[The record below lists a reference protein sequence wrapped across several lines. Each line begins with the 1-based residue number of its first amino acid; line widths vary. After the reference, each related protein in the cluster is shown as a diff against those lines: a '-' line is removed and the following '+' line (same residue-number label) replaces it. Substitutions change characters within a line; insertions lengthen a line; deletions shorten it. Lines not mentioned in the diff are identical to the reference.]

1 MNARE
6 FFERVATLE
15 RGNAAFA
22 VAMVIDRRAPVSSH
36 LGDRA
41 IVFADGRMEGFV
53 GGSCSR
59 DIVRR
64 QAVDA
69 MRAGK
74 PRLVQIDP
82 GGVPARAGSETET
95 FVVPMGCAS
104 EGGVNVYIE
113 PHLPPRLLVVVGHS
127 PVADQ
132 LVRLSSS
139 LERYR
144 VVRVV
149 SDEELGDIP
158 VSSIRTVALGSLRS
172 LVAELE
178 PAERRRLVAVVASQ
192 GHYDESALE
201 TLLTGEPAAFVG
213 LLASRKRG
221 ADVFGILRQQGIAA
235 DRIASIRNPVGLDIG
250 ARDPGEVAVSIL
262 AEIVSATAPFDPL
275 PAAAP
280 AQPDLAVDPVCE
292 MQVEIAGAAHRAQH
306 DGREYYFCCA
316 HCRATFLAEP
326 KQYAG
331 AGLPG

>member
-6 FFERVATLE
+6 FFERVAALE
-15 RGNAAFA
+15 RGYAAFA
-22 VAMVIDRRAPVSSH
+22 VAMVVDRRAPVSSH

-41 IVFADGRMEGFV
+41 IVHADGRMEGFV

-149 SDEELGDIP
+149 SDDEFGDIP
-158 VSSIRTVALGSLRS
+158 ARAFERSHSVALRS
-172 LVAELE
+172 FLAELD
-178 PAERRRLVAVVASQ
+178 PVERRRVAAVVASQ
-192 GHYDESALE
+192 GHYDETALE
-201 TLLTGEPAAFVG
+201 TLLTGEAAAFVG

-221 ADVFGILRQQGIAA
+221 ADVLGILAQQGIAA
-235 DRIASIRNPVGLDIG
+235 DRIAAVRNPVGLAIG

-262 AEIVSATAPFDPL
+262 AEIVSATASSELPFE
-275 PAAAP
+275 AASME
-280 AQPDLAVDPVCE
+280 QDVAVDPVCE
-292 MQVEIAGAAHRAQH
+292 MQVAIAGAAHRAQH
-306 DGREYYFCCA
+306 AGRDYYFCCA

-326 KQYAG
+326 KRYAG
-331 AGLPG
+331 AGLTG

>member
-6 FFERVATLE
+6 FFERVAALE

-41 IVFADGRMEGFV
+41 IVHADGRMEGFV

-64 QAVDA
+64 QAADA

-82 GGVPARAGSETET
+82 GGVPARAGDETET

-158 VSSIRTVALGSLRS
+158 ASNVRTVALGAMRS
-172 LVAELE
+172 FLAELD
-178 PAERRRLVAVVASQ
+178 PVERRRVVAVVASQ
-192 GHYDESALE
+192 GHYDEAALE
-201 TLLTGEPAAFVG
+201 TLLTGEAAAFVG

-221 ADVFGILRQQGIAA
+221 ADVLGILAQQGIAA
-235 DRIASIRNPVGLDIG
+235 DRIAEVRNPVGLDIG

-262 AEIVSATAPFDPL
+262 AEIVSATASSEPPFED
-275 PAAAP
+275 ASMNR
-280 AQPDLAVDPVCE
+280 DVAVDPVCE
-292 MQVEIAGAAHRAQH
+292 MQVAVAGAVHRAQH
-306 DGREYYFCCA
+306 AGREYYFCCA

-326 KQYAG
+326 KRYAG
-331 AGLPG
+331 AGRTG

>member
-6 FFERVATLE
+6 FFERVAALE
-15 RGNAAFA
+15 RGYAAFA
-22 VAMVIDRRAPVSSH
+22 VAMVVDRRAPVSSH

-41 IVFADGRMEGFV
+41 IVHADGRMEGFV

-149 SDEELGDIP
+149 SDDEFGDIP
-158 VSSIRTVALGSLRS
+158 DSSVRTIALGALRS
-172 LVAELE
+172 FLAELD
-178 PAERRRLVAVVASQ
+178 PVERRRVAAVVASQ
-192 GHYDESALE
+192 GHYDETALE
-201 TLLTGEPAAFVG
+201 TLLTGEAAAFVG

-221 ADVFGILRQQGIAA
+221 ADVLGILAQQGIAA
-235 DRIASIRNPVGLDIG
+235 DRIAAVRNPVGLAIG

-262 AEIVSATAPFDPL
+262 AEIVSATASSELPFE
-275 PAAAP
+275 AASME
-280 AQPDLAVDPVCE
+280 QDVAVDPVCE
-292 MQVEIAGAAHRAQH
+292 MQVAIAGAAHRAQH
-306 DGREYYFCCA
+306 AGRDYYFCCA

-326 KQYAG
+326 KRYAG
-331 AGLPG
+331 AGLTG

>member
-6 FFERVATLE
+6 FFERVAALE
-15 RGNAAFA
+15 RGDAAFA
-22 VAMVIDRRAPVSSH
+22 VAMVVDRRAPVSSH

-41 IVFADGRMEGFV
+41 IVHADGRMEGFV

-82 GGVPARAGSETET
+82 EGAPARTGNETET

-104 EGGVNVYIE
+104 EGGVDVYIE
-113 PHLPPRLLVVVGHS
+113 PHLPPRPLVVVGHS

-149 SDEELGDIP
+149 SDEELGDLP
-158 VSSIRTVALGSLRS
+158 ASGVRTVALGTLRS
-172 LVAELE
+172 FLAELD
-178 PAERRRLVAVVASQ
+178 PVERRRVAAVVASQ
-192 GHYDESALE
+192 GHYDEAALE
-201 TLLTGEPAAFVG
+201 TLLTGEAAAFVG

-221 ADVFGILRQQGIAA
+221 ADVLGILAQQGISA
-235 DRIASIRNPVGLDIG
+235 DRLAAVRNPVGLDIG

-262 AEIVSATAPFDPL
+262 AEIVSATASPEPPFEGGSMERDV
-275 PAAAP
+275 
-280 AQPDLAVDPVCE
+280 AVDPVCE
-292 MQVEIAGAAHRAQH
+292 MQVAIAGAAHRARH
-306 DGREYYFCCA
+306 AGREYYFCCA

-326 KQYAG
+326 KRYAA
-331 AGLPG
+331 AGLSG